1 MKILLGDNQFF
12 GINHYDLQKGNL
24 TKEKFSNKEDIQD
37 FIKKTQEIGLDGF
50 MINSNQL
57 GYEIVK
63 DYQSEKDKE
72 IHYSIPYPHKYA
84 SLVNEKGMLYLLK
97 YFLSNTSFFNLVTTL
112 PKFLFTRNIKHLIP
126 LVTSLEVPRNL
137 PKGSTVYIQ
146 NVITDMIIGIKRFD
160 ILETFTK
167 DVRRKG
173 YNPGLITLNPLK
185 LDELIK
191 ESTIMNRADL
201 TVCFNINHAGFNVFP
216 KKSLVENFIK
226 GNQNYNLMGM
236 SIFSS
241 GGANINEAI
250 KYIKN
255 LDLEYVV
262 FGSSK
267 LENIEDNF
275 KRLKENS
282 L

>member
-24 TKEKFSNKEDIQD
+24 TKEKFINKNDIHD
-37 FIKKTQEIGLDGF
+37 FIKETQSMGLDGF

-63 DYQSEKDKE
+63 DYQLEKNKE

-97 YFLSNTSFFNLVTTL
+97 YFLLNTSFWNFIVTL
-112 PKFLFTRNIKHLIP
+112 PKFLFTKNVKHLIS
-126 LVTSLEVPRNL
+126 LVTSLEVPKSL

-146 NVITDMIIGIKRFD
+146 NVVTDMIIGMKRFD
-160 ILETFTK
+160 ILEAFTK
-167 DVRRKG
+167 DVRKRG
-173 YNPGLITLNPLK
+173 YKPGLITLNPIK
-185 LDELIK
+185 LDELLR
-191 ESTIMNRADL
+191 ESELMNTNDL

-216 KKSLVENFIK
+216 NKELVENFIR
-226 GNQNYNLMGM
+226 GHHNYNLMGM

-250 KYIKN
+250 KYIKSLN
-255 LDLEYVV
+255 LDYVV

-267 LENIEDNF
+267 LENIENNF
-275 KRLKENS
+275 KKLKK
-282 L
+282 